1 MMSVSEVAY
10 RLALVGSPNSGKTS
24 LFNALTGA
32 RQKVANYPGVTVERR
47 SGRIKTGDV
56 VVDVIDLP
64 GSYSLR
70 GRSPDEE
77 ITRDFVL
84 GQFAGEAPPDVILCV
99 VDATNLRH
107 HLRLALELKA
117 YGRPMLLALNMMDL
131 AQRRGMEI
139 DVEKLSQELAMPV
152 VPTVAVRKAGIEAL
166 VQRLSLD
173 IKSLAESDQPSDEP
187 WQPPS
192 IAEFRH
198 LHGEARRIAQA
209 VIVKEG
215 MASTVS
221 RQLDDVLLH
230 PLLGPVILLAVLF
243 LMFQAVFTLAEMPMN
258 LIDSGVV
265 WLQEVLG
272 RSLPAGPLRSLL
284 LHGILAGVGSV
295 LIFLPQ
301 ISILFLLILLLEGSG
316 YMARAAFL
324 MDKLMAAVGLNGRA
338 FIPLLSSFACAVPGI
353 MATRTIDNPR
363 DRLTTILVAPLMT
376 CSARLPVYTLLIAAF
391 VPNTT
396 IFFGAGMQGLVMFA
410 LYLTGVVFAL
420 LVAAVLKRTVTRG
433 SSQPLLMELPSYKVP
448 QVSQV
453 LLGVWTRVKI
463 FLKRAG
469 TIILGIMII
478 LWALASYPAPPP
490 GATESAVTYSLAGMM
505 GRALAPLFAPI
516 GFNWEIMIAL
526 IPGLAAREVAVA
538 ALGTVYALSG
548 SEDAVVESLS
558 QVLRAS
564 WSLPTAL
571 ALLAWYVFAP
581 QCVATLVATRRETN
595 SWQWPAFMFTYLIVL
610 AYAAAWITYRV
621 TLALT

>member
-1 MMSVSEVAY
+1 MSVSEVAY

>member
-1 MMSVSEVAY
+1 MSVSEAAY

-410 LYLTGVVFAL
+410 LYLTGIVFAL

>member
-1 MMSVSEVAY
+1 MSVSEVAY

-221 RQLDDVLLH
+221 RQLDNVLLH

-410 LYLTGVVFAL
+410 LYLTGIFFAL

-448 QVSQV
+448 QVSQI

>member
-1 MMSVSEVAY
+1 MSVSEVAY

-47 SGRIKTGDV
+47 SGRIKTGDA

>member
-1 MMSVSEVAY
+1 MSVSEVAY

-131 AQRRGMEI
+131 AQRRGIEI

-173 IKSLAESDQPSDEP
+173 IKSLAESDQPSDES

-221 RQLDDVLLH
+221 RQLDNVLLH

-410 LYLTGVVFAL
+410 LYLTGIFFAL

-448 QVSQV
+448 QVSQI

>member
-1 MMSVSEVAY
+1 MSVSEVAY

-410 LYLTGVVFAL
+410 LYLTGIVFAL